1 MSFLSHWKT
10 LAKCEIPRFALLSK
24 NHQRKQTKNK
34 NLKKKKIE
42 ALHISKRLFKHC
54 IKNHLCNIYNF
65 ILYTTLYFIQLY
77 TLYYFILYT
86 TLYFIQLSLW
96 CPLYKMKLLSFNKF
110 EILVSAFW
118 QVVNWS
124 SNLKPQNS
132 MIWTYIFN
140 MIYIVLHIH
149 RKKCIWL
156 VFSQ

>member
-1 MSFLSHWKT
+1 MRNPKICPVIQKPSKKTNKKWK
-10 LAKCEIPRFALLSK
+10 F
-24 NHQRKQTKNK
+24 
-34 NLKKKKIE
+34 KKEKDRGPSYFY
-42 ALHISKRLFKHC
+42 A
-54 IKNHLCNIYNF
+54 KNHLCNIYNF
-65 ILYTTLYFIQLY
+65 ILNTTLYFIQLY

-118 QVVNWS
+118 QVVNWR